1 MSFTFNNILVEWQ
14 SSYCVFTPQSL
25 EPLPVSE
32 ALASARASK
41 MQPLMASE
49 AQATL
54 SLNEQVPR
62 LSVMRGAAA
71 VVAFHGNPKSP

>member
-1 MSFTFNNILVEWQ
+1 MAIFILCIY
-14 SSYCVFTPQSL
+14 SP
-25 EPLPVSE
+25 EPRTAPFKRSPSVSE
-32 ALASARASK
+32 GVQDAA
-41 MQPLMASE
+41 PHASE
-49 AQATL
+49 AQAAL